1 MRNKESIPLENQIIT
16 NEDGGRKFIRSK
28 NIETPRNEKKVVLPK
43 NIDKVEQH
51 RKGKKKVQGT
61 HYMQTTVVN
70 PCTCQQ
76 KKQPQPNAQ
85 TRGNQ
90 INWNNQIAQKSGVS
104 LNKIFKPKP

>member
-1 MRNKESIPLENQIIT
+1 MQE
-16 NEDGGRKFIRSK
+16 
-28 NIETPRNEKKVVLPK
+28 
-43 NIDKVEQH
+43 
-51 RKGKKKVQGT
+51 T

-90 INWNNQIAQKSGVS
+90 INWNNKIVQKNGVS
-104 LNKIFKPKP
+104 LNKIFKPKPCYICGRTNHLA